1 MRASGMR
8 SSHRVTTHPAGA
20 NMAGTGTR
28 SGCGMLAGLT
38 KKITPRRLAS
48 QVALKPAWRME
59 QIKTMRLTLPTRQ
72 T

>member
-38 KKITPRRLAS
+38 KKILQDGL
-48 QVALKPAWRME
+48 QVKSRSSPPGAWSR
-59 QIKTMRLTLPTRQ
+59 
-72 T
+72 